1 MAGPEPQ
8 APALVRNISDTAL
21 WAAMHRAWE
30 TERPDALFRDPWAR
44 KLAGERGENIATKFS
59 PDRKDAWSWVTRTYI
74 VDRDI
79 TDLVAAGTDLV
90 INLAAGLDARPYRM
104 ALPPSLQWVEVDL
117 AGILDYKEE
126 ILAAEK
132 PVCRLE
138 RVRLD
143 LSDEAA
149 RRELF
154 ARLGVQAKRALIL
167 SEGLLIYLAPEA
179 VASLARDLS
188 AVPTFSHW
196 VCDVVSPGVKRII
209 EKRTKGVL
217 DQAGAPFKFAP
228 LEGPGFFAP
237 CGWKPVAVR
246 SLLKTAAQLKRLTL
260 LFRFFALLPESS
272 GRQGRRPW
280 SGVCLLGKA

>member
-1 MAGPEPQ
+1 
-8 APALVRNISDTAL
+8 
-21 WAAMHRAWE
+21 MHRAWE

-44 KLAGERGENIATKFS
+44 KLAGERGEKIAAKFS
-59 PDRKDAWSWVTRTYI
+59 PNRKDAWSWVTRTYL

-79 TDLVAAGTDLV
+79 TELVAEGTDLV
-90 INLAAGLDARPYRM
+90 VNLAAGLDTRPYRM
-104 ALPPSLQWVEVDL
+104 VLPASLQWVEVDL

-126 ILAAEK
+126 ILGGEK
-132 PVCRLE
+132 PACRLE

-149 RRELF
+149 RHELF
-154 ARLGVQAKRALIL
+154 ARLGRQAKRALIL

-179 VASLARDLS
+179 VASLARDLAS
-188 AVPTFSHW
+188 VLTFSHW

-228 LEGPGFFAP
+228 LEGPGFFKT
-237 CGWKPVAVR
+237 CGWKPAKVR
-246 SLLKTAAQLKRLTL
+246 SLLKTAAQLRRLSL
-260 LFRFFALLPESS
+260 LFRLFALLPESS

-280 SGVCLLGKA
+280 SGVCLLEKA